1 MSPSD
6 RLPVEG
12 RAVKSNEYVMP
23 RPGKGMWHGLARM
36 IAQVP
41 VLRRLV
47 CETRGSWHV
56 GEYSVTAEGDGNV
69 IALGGIS
76 REGNGLDLF
85 GPVDHCARR
94 PSPGHL
100 NTALKNWLKV
110 LAGFVPAFLTFYLTK
125 DWWVLAYLGGLIWF
139 SITGLRNVIQSVL
152 GGGGFRRSPYLA
164 WNDYM
169 DWERISE
176 SLLYTGFSVPLLDW
190 LCKSVV
196 LDAGFDIN
204 TTTNPLMLYTIMA
217 LTNGVYISSHNI
229 VRGLP
234 REAAAANFFRS
245 VLSIPIAMIFN
256 WGVEGILVLAG
267 SADPMAV
274 LQLWAAVISKLASDC
289 VAGVI
294 EGLADRRRNIALRR
308 WDYAEKTRQVLEI
321 FSRLEIAF
329 PTRDMLKILN
339 RPEEFIRMSEESGI
353 NHVPEV
359 AANALDM
366 LYIMAYKP
374 RAREAL
380 RKAMEAMS
388 PDEVAVILA
397 SQQILRE
404 EQWVSRLFV
413 DGLVGRNFS
422 KALSFYLTR
431 YPAYLADIERMA
443 TLAVGIEPED
453 EG

>member
-1 MSPSD
+1 
-6 RLPVEG
+6 
-12 RAVKSNEYVMP
+12 
-23 RPGKGMWHGLARM
+23 
-36 IAQVP
+36 
-41 VLRRLV
+41 
-47 CETRGSWHV
+47 
-56 GEYSVTAEGDGNV
+56 
-69 IALGGIS
+69 
-76 REGNGLDLF
+76 
-85 GPVDHCARR
+85 
-94 PSPGHL
+94 
-100 NTALKNWLKV
+100 
-110 LAGFVPAFLTFYLTK
+110 
-125 DWWVLAYLGGLIWF
+125 
-139 SITGLRNVIQSVL
+139 
-152 GGGGFRRSPYLA
+152 
-164 WNDYM
+164 
-169 DWERISE
+169 
-176 SLLYTGFSVPLLDW
+176 
-190 LCKSVV
+190 
-196 LDAGFDIN
+196 
-204 TTTNPLMLYTIMA
+204 
-217 LTNGVYISSHNI
+217 VYISSHNI

-431 YPAYLADIERMA
+431 DPAYLEDIERMA

-453 EG
+453 EA